1 MGSSIVVGSVMN
13 CIHFC
18 EKYRFYYLFCSPFGA
33 VIQPFVDALHV
44 QGGHTLFP
52 VGSASHLQSESDSE
66 DADDVQKDSVAGSSK
81 NKKTTSMGSQSK
93 KSKK

>member
-1 MGSSIVVGSVMN
+1 MN
-13 CIHFC
+13 YIHFC